1 MKIAAIAAVVALVSL
16 GASPLVLAARY
27 ECKPGVFLTIGG
39 KIDKVTNPTDRTFEY
54 SDAEFLKLPVSPITT
69 ATAWTEKRKFE
80 GPTLSDVMASV
91 GGKGVKLR
99 VLALDA
105 YVGEI
110 PWSDLAQF
118 QPILATTQDGV
129 RLTRKNNGPL
139 FVIYPRDKHSVALN
153 TPAAQM
159 RYVWQV
165 CRIDVE

>member
-1 MKIAAIAAVVALVSL
+1 MKIATIAAVVTLVSM
-16 GASPLVLAARY
+16 GASPLALAART
-27 ECKPGVFLTIGG
+27 ECKPGIFLTIGG
-39 KIDKVTNPTDRTFEY
+39 KIDKVTNKTDRTFEY
-54 SDAEFLKLPVSPITT
+54 SEAEFLKLPTSPITT

-80 GPTLSDVMASV
+80 GPTISDVMATV

-110 PWSDLAQF
+110 PWSDLTQF
-118 QPILATTQDGV
+118 QPILATMQDGV

>member
-1 MKIAAIAAVVALVSL
+1 M
-16 GASPLVLAARY
+16 
-27 ECKPGVFLTIGG
+27 
-39 KIDKVTNPTDRTFEY
+39 
-54 SDAEFLKLPVSPITT
+54 
-69 ATAWTEKRKFE
+69 AT
-80 GPTLSDVMASV
+80 V
-91 GGKGVKLR
+91 GGKGAKLR